1 MRTIIRYHERLG
13 DVLRL
18 LPLAK
23 HLPERGEEVFI
34 ECKDQYA
41 DILKCV
47 TYCKHWKIGTEYAES
62 DKIIDRQIWPTRYEE
77 WRKSG
82 KWWEDFVFGEIA
94 PEAVGRG
101 IILDNQI
108 IGQDL
113 GDYSLVAPFGISQV
127 VKHDPIEVIRKA
139 VKMYGHENLVVLCP
153 PEIEVGGLRCVS
165 CASLSFM
172 PHLIAC
178 ADNFLGINSAPALI
192 ASAVRE
198 KYDLIP
204 TGISQDDYI
213 LGANLVSL

>member
-1 MRTIIRYHERLG
+1 M
-13 DVLRL
+13 
-18 LPLAK
+18 
-23 HLPERGEEVFI
+23 
-34 ECKDQYA
+34 
-41 DILKCV
+41 
-47 TYCKHWKIGTEYAES
+47 
-62 DKIIDRQIWPTRYEE
+62 
-77 WRKSG
+77 
-82 KWWEDFVFGEIA
+82 
-94 PEAVGRG
+94 
-101 IILDNQI
+101 DNQI
-108 IGQDL
+108 IGSDL

-127 VKHDPIEVIRKA
+127 VRHDPIEVIRKA
-139 VKMYGHENLVVLCP
+139 VKMYGHENLIVLCP
-153 PEIEVGGLRCVS
+153 PEIEVGGLRCIS

>member
-1 MRTIIRYHERLG
+1 VRTIIRYHERLG

-18 LPLAK
+18 LPLAR
-23 HLPERGEEVFI
+23 HLSEGGDEVFI

-41 DILKCV
+41 DILRCV
-47 TYCKHWKIGTEYAES
+47 TYCRHWRVGTDYAES
-62 DKIIDRQIWPTRYEE
+62 DKIIDRQIWPERYEE

-94 PEAVGRG
+94 PEAVGQR
-101 IILDNQI
+101 IVLDNQVL
-108 IGQDL
+108 GSGL

-127 VKHDPIEVIRKA
+127 VRHEPIEVIRKA
-139 VKMYGHENLVVLCP
+139 VKLYGAGNLIVLCP
-153 PEIEVGGLRCVS
+153 PELEVGGLRCVS
-165 CASLSFM
+165 CKNLSFM

-204 TGISQDDYI
+204 TGIYQDDYT
-213 LGANLVSL
+213 LGASLISL